1 MKSEQTF
8 NTGQEREEHD
18 MKAQRRRKKYRIT
31 SKFRF
36 ITTMMIL
43 FTLLIT
49 GLNAVTGSDTSIAL
63 TKSQYMQVKVVSGDT
78 LWDLANQYK
87 SDGTDTRKA
96 VYEICRINEIDA
108 SDMKPDMV
116 ILIPENL

>member
-1 MKSEQTF
+1 
-8 NTGQEREEHD
+8 

-43 FTLLIT
+43 FTLLIA
-49 GLNAVTGSDTSIAL
+49 GLNVVTGSDTSIAL
-63 TKSQYMQVKVVSGDT
+63 TKSQYTQVKVVSGDT

>member
-1 MKSEQTF
+1 MRT
-8 NTGQEREEHD
+8 
-18 MKAQRRRKKYRIT
+18 QRQRKKYRIT

-36 ITTMMIL
+36 ILTMMIL

-49 GLNAVTGSDTSIAL
+49 GFNAITGSDTSTAL
-63 TKSQYMQVKVVSGDT
+63 TKPQYVQVKVVSGDT

-87 SDGTDTRKA
+87 ADDTDTRKA

-108 SDMKPDMV
+108 SDLKPDMV
-116 ILIPENL
+116 IQIPEDL